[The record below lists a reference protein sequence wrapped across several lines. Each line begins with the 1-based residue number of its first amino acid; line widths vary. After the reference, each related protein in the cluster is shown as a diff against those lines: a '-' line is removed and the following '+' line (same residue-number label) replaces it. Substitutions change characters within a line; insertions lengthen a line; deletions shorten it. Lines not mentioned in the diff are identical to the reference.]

1 MKLNT
6 NRCGD
11 LDSAMAHHIIE
22 VLEFPLPDEE
32 ECFKLLKLFLDK
44 YIIEAR
50 TKKVGLVHKLFK
62 GQQQKIEIK
71 GFTDYMLMEAAIKTG
86 GFFGR

>member
-1 MKLNT
+1 MVILIQQWHTILLK
-6 NRCGD
+6 
-11 LDSAMAHHIIE
+11 SWK
-22 VLEFPLPDEE
+22 FPLPDEE

-50 TKKVGLVHKLFK
+50 TNKVGLVHKLFK

-71 GFTDYMLMEAAIKTG
+71 GFTDDMLMEAAIKTG